1 MKKPFTR
8 TFRVRWSELNT
19 NGQVDLAGFFHY
31 VIETAWDWSTANGLS
46 IIESEKLGLV
56 WVIRET
62 EINILR
68 PLYPNERF
76 DFTIWLYKWRRVRGT
91 RFFELRLRDTEE
103 IVAQGAQQIVALDSK
118 TMRPASPPQHLMEN
132 FLIENPRAFQQ
143 GEIPKVNT
151 PKEGAFISQR
161 DVEWRDLDTLDH
173 VNNAVY
179 AEYAEDSIALA
190 LEALGWSPANFK
202 SEDLIMVHDRVHMK
216 YLSSAVWGDKLDVVT
231 SLVELDIMG
240 GAWYIEIKRVSDG
253 APLIVCLIEWSLIN
267 QTSGEKQNLPER
279 LFQTLKER
287 VILPDEDAS

>member
-1 MKKPFTR
+1 MWIRGKMKKPFTR

-68 PLYPNERF
+68 PLFPNERF

-151 PKEGAFISQR
+151 PKEGAFISQKM
-161 DVEWRDLDTLDH
+161 
-173 VNNAVY
+173 
-179 AEYAEDSIALA
+179 S
-190 LEALGWSPANFK
+190 
-202 SEDLIMVHDRVHMK
+202 
-216 YLSSAVWGDKLDVVT
+216 
-231 SLVELDIMG
+231 
-240 GAWYIEIKRVSDG
+240 
-253 APLIVCLIEWSLIN
+253 
-267 QTSGEKQNLPER
+267 SGE
-279 LFQTLKER
+279 
-287 VILPDEDAS
+287 I